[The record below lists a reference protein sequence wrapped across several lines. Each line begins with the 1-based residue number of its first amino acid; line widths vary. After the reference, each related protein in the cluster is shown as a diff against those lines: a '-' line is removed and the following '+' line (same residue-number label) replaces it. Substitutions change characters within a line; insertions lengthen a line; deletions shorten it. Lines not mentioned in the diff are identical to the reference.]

1 MFASNQA
8 RLRQYRHARDDEE
21 TNNEATQFAL
31 YDSLAKEATEAAQ
44 AQRLANMARH
54 IWKRLAAAD
63 PSVAKAAAESSATL
77 GTAKQL
83 EGVMGEVPEYAE
95 PSSDV
100 PMSSEVNVT
109 STGNTLV
116 APIETSRERRFSG
129 ETVTD
134 EPLQMQTFSAG
145 DDDIVPTPPPSPTFE
160 SPPPSPPSTPAPEPT
175 YTTVRTVTPPV
186 YVPPPVVPR
195 EPLSRP
201 TQRNLTLDETLA
213 LVRGER
219 ERDQRERRTRTI
231 IQPTRGVEEEIDTAV
246 TEQMEHERSQG
257 QERRAQ
263 LSQLYKSPDMLTPEA
278 VDLRREV
285 ARQHREL
292 AEAEESD
299 SDSDVVEVPRPPS
312 PPREVIEISDDE
324 LESPRNRRQAPSQR
338 EWQRDIESLRGQI
351 EQSQRRGRTD
361 EVLRRR
367 LEQIL
372 PSEAEP
378 ELSDTGYTSEED
390 RGRSRSESEDE
401 SEETSLRSKNRSH
414 DVSTDAA
421 SAEFHISRILNRINK
436 LGDDHTIVIR
446 PVVNTSNL
454 WDECEPLND
463 IRIVFSDGKFKFV
476 SEETGHN
483 RPSIA
488 RRINWRLTLQN
499 LEETE
504 RDNLDVGEYLR
515 FRDERRF
522 PKQREVETSDD
533 VHSDSLKAVQAD
545 TEGADFRGMVKDAIL
560 ELGGERYVPVF
571 KASDDNH
578 TWYFDETGAL
588 RSRNSGKITHLKS
601 ANTIYWEATLQD
613 LVARLGPNR
622 LPNSFTVKTRRKM
635 TYQYL
640 AIDLNES
647 QAHKACK
654 GRGIRLTPGQFGKG
668 RTLACLPQLRIKEQ
682 KLSVRTLVNRKS
694 LMLSDRDSK
703 E

>member
-1 MFASNQA
+1 
-8 RLRQYRHARDDEE
+8 
-21 TNNEATQFAL
+21 
-31 YDSLAKEATEAAQ
+31 
-44 AQRLANMARH
+44 
-54 IWKRLAAAD
+54 
-63 PSVAKAAAESSATL
+63 
-77 GTAKQL
+77 
-83 EGVMGEVPEYAE
+83 
-95 PSSDV
+95 
-100 PMSSEVNVT
+100 
-109 STGNTLV
+109 
-116 APIETSRERRFSG
+116 
-129 ETVTD
+129 
-134 EPLQMQTFSAG
+134 
-145 DDDIVPTPPPSPTFE
+145 
-160 SPPPSPPSTPAPEPT
+160 
-175 YTTVRTVTPPV
+175 
-186 YVPPPVVPR
+186 
-195 EPLSRP
+195 
-201 TQRNLTLDETLA
+201 
-213 LVRGER
+213 
-219 ERDQRERRTRTI
+219 
-231 IQPTRGVEEEIDTAV
+231 
-246 TEQMEHERSQG
+246 
-257 QERRAQ
+257 
-263 LSQLYKSPDMLTPEA
+263 MLTPEA

-338 EWQRDIESLRGQI
+338 EWQRDIDRSEGELSRV
-351 EQSQRRGRTD
+351 RD
-361 EVLRRR
+361 EVERM
-367 LEQIL
+367 
-372 PSEAEP
+372 
-378 ELSDTGYTSEED
+378 SDTGYTSEED
-390 RGRSRSESEDE
+390 RGRSRFESEDE

-421 SAEFHISRILNRINK
+421 SAEFHISRILNRINE

-454 WDECEPLND
+454 WDEGEPLND

-504 RDNLDVGEYLR
+504 RDILDVGEYLR

-533 VHSDSLKAVQAD
+533 VHSDSSMQCKPTLMELTSEAWSK
-545 TEGADFRGMVKDAIL
+545 
-560 ELGGERYVPVF
+560 LGGERYAPVF

-601 ANTIYWEATLQD
+601 VNTIDWEATLQD

-622 LPNSFTVKTRRKM
+622 LPNSFTRNM
-635 TYQYL
+635 TYQHL

-668 RTLACLPQLRIKEQ
+668 RLSVHPENKKKLERSVVKKKGCTLNLTPGELAETVWHHVQSRGMEKSGFWGKIWKGLKSGWNVLKDSGVLTAAADQGAKALGADKVVFDEAATQPDKTVLFQSKKWTYINDNSSNGGVFTGQLQFNLNTLANLNQWSD
-682 KLSVRTLVNRKS
+682 LSQALI
-694 LMLSDRDSK
+694 
-703 E
+703 